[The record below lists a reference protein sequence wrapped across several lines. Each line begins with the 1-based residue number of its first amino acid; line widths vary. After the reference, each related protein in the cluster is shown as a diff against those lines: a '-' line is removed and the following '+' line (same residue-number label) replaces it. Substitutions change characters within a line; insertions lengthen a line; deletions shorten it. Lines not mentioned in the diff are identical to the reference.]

1 MTESGNID
9 ELRRRREAGASQ
21 RPRQRGLSN
30 AELAQR
36 RKVMRFVTRW
46 RTYGV
51 FGFGALLLVG
61 CLLGLLVF
69 LRPTTSEV
77 ENRTLTEMPPFTI
90 EGFMDGSFFSEA
102 SLWYS
107 DTYPLREQMVSADLS
122 LESLYG
128 VVPETRMIGGNR
140 TSDELPVV
148 DENSG
153 QFADDAGAEDLAARA
168 HVDLPDVRVAAKE
181 METQIS
187 DGIYTDGKAAYTLYY
202 FSKEATRNYANLIN
216 DAAKLLEG
224 KAQVY
229 SILLPTNGGV
239 MLDDEVL
246 AQLGVPNQDQAI
258 DYFYSLMSSDVKT
271 VPTFDTLY
279 EHRDEYL
286 YFRTD
291 FHWTQLAAYYVY
303 ESFCKE
309 KGIEPAP
316 YFEWEELVFD
326 DYVGE
331 YADMIDI
338 GNIQADYVSARIP
351 QGTNTVEYWK
361 DDSIPSAVT
370 EAPVIADLNQL
381 KVVGD
386 KYSCFIGG
394 NRPLT
399 HINNPNV
406 TDGSSCLVVK
416 DSVGNPLVSTMV
428 DNYQDIYCIDFR
440 YTTRK
445 LVDLVEEHG
454 IKDVI
459 FENVLMFA
467 GTNNCASLLTN
478 IIYPEGTSAE
488 DLLET
493 FGPKLPDDWTAPEQA

>member
-1 MTESGNID
+1 
-9 ELRRRREAGASQ
+9 
-21 RPRQRGLSN
+21 
-30 AELAQR
+30 
-36 RKVMRFVTRW
+36 MRFVTRW

-69 LRPTTSEV
+69 LRPTMSEV
-77 ENRTLTEMPPFTI
+77 ENRTLTEMPPFTL
-90 EGFMDGSFFSEA
+90 EGFLDGSFFSEA

-122 LESLYG
+122 MESLYG
-128 VVPETRMIGGNR
+128 IVPETRMIGGNR

-148 DENSG
+148 DEGSG
-153 QFADDAGAEDLAARA
+153 EFVDEAPEDALSGG

-181 METQIS
+181 MENQIS
-187 DGIYTDGKAAYTLYY
+187 DGIYTDGTAAYTLYY
-202 FSKEATRNYANLIN
+202 FDKTATRNYANLIN
-216 DAAKLLEG
+216 DAAKLLKG

-258 DYFYSLMSSDVKT
+258 DYFYSLMSPDVKT

-279 EHRDEYL
+279 DHRDEYL

-303 ESFCKE
+303 ESFCRE

-338 GNIQADYVSARIP
+338 GGIKSDYVSARIP

-361 DDSIPSAVT
+361 DDGIPSAVT
-370 EAPVIADLNQL
+370 EAPVITDLNQL
-381 KVVGD
+381 SVVGD

-416 DSVGNPLVSTMV
+416 DSFGNPMVSTMV
-428 DNYQDIYCIDFR
+428 DSYQDIYCIDFR

-454 IKDVI
+454 IQDVI

-478 IIYPEGTSAE
+478 IIYPDGVSSD
-488 DLLET
+488 DLLEA
-493 FGPKLPDDWTAPEQA
+493 FGPKLPDGWEKPEHNA